1 MYETLKVVA
10 EFFASGIGVFVL
22 THVAKKLSFIPL
34 AEGQTVKLRA
44 FAGILSALGTVGV
57 SMANGNVGVENLQ
70 AFVVAVSGFAF
81 SWLTSHTVH
90 KTLTAK
96 N

>member
-1 MYETLKVVA
+1 MLDALKITG
-10 EFFASGIGVFVL
+10 EFFASGIGVFAL

-44 FAGILSALGTVGV
+44 FAGVLSALGAVGV
-57 SMANGNVGVENLQ
+57 SMANGNVGAESVQ
-70 AFVVAVSGFAF
+70 AAVMAVIGLAF
-81 SWLTSHTVH
+81 TWATAHTVH

-96 N
+96 